1 MVGPLRPGRDPLL
14 ALVDAPHAAYSRAGL
29 SWVDEEYAILLAHQR
44 GNRPPGDRILWAIA
58 GFKLSY
64 ESVIM
69 AKTAALGLVF
79 A

>member
-1 MVGPLRPGRDPLL
+1 MRNMRYYWPTKGVTGRQAIGYCGP
-14 ALVDAPHAAYSRAGL
+14 
-29 SWVDEEYAILLAHQR
+29 
-44 GNRPPGDRILWAIA
+44 A